1 LTRSLG
7 SSRPLVTLALVVF
20 AAVGLAPVVAMALR
34 VGPEDL
40 ARLLEPRTLSLLGR
54 TLGLGLSTAG
64 IALLVGAPFGWLV
77 ARTDI
82 VGRQLLRP
90 LGIVPLLLPS
100 LMIAITFSAL
110 SELRGALATVL
121 VLATGTFPLVALF
134 VARAAE
140 RIDGRREEAA
150 LLCGGLGAVVRMEL
164 PLLAPAAACGAC
176 LAFVFA
182 VNDFAVPDYM
192 SAVGPKFNVYAD
204 EVFARW
210 QTDQEAGSAVA
221 AALPLVA
228 LTLLALVPALRLRR
242 RGALA
247 SVGSDFRAP
256 RTLALGRLRW
266 PLTIACALCV
276 LVAAGVPVLRLAWEA
291 GGGPRGFTTGA
302 FTAAFARA
310 LELARTN
317 IAASLGFATGAALLC
332 VPLGLVLGHAVE
344 RSRYGRWLELL
355 LIVPF
360 AVPAILFGI
369 GNIAVWNHDAT
380 AALYDSGWMVVLL
393 FVGRFVIFPVL
404 ASSAAVAAVDPRPE
418 EAAQLAGAGPAR
430 RLVSIVVPQVRPA
443 LFGAW
448 TAVFVLAMRE
458 LDAAIL
464 VPAANKAVM
473 FRVFNAVHFG
483 RDDFVAA
490 LCLLVVFF
498 IVLPALLWTLFGG
511 RRLEVLP

>member
-1 LTRSLG
+1 M
-7 SSRPLVTLALVVF
+7 SRPLVLLALAVF
-20 AAVGLAPVVAMALR
+20 AVLGLAPVGVMALR
-34 VGPEDL
+34 VGAEDL
-40 ARLLEPRTLSLLGR
+40 ERLLDARTLSLLGR

-64 IALLVGAPFGWLV
+64 LALLVGGPFGWLV
-77 ARTDI
+77 ARSD
-82 VGRQLLRP
+82 VFGRSVLRP
-90 LGIVPLLLPS
+90 LGIVPLLLPA
-100 LMIAITFSAL
+100 LMLAITFTVL
-110 SELRGALATVL
+110 SDLRGAPATVL
-121 VLATGTFPLVALF
+121 VMAANTFPLVALF

-140 RIDGRREEAA
+140 RVDARREEAA
-150 LLCGGLGAVVRMEL
+150 LMSGGLGAVVRMEL
-164 PLLAPAAACGAC
+164 PLLLPPALCGAC

-182 VNDFAVPDYM
+182 INDFAVPDYV

-210 QTDQEAGSAVA
+210 QTDQRAGSAVA

-228 LTLLALVPALRLRR
+228 LTVLALVPALRLRR
-242 RGALA
+242 KGALA
-247 SVGSDFRAP
+247 TVDSDFRAP
-256 RTLALGRLRW
+256 TTLRLGAWRW
-266 PLTIACALCV
+266 PLSIACAL
-276 LVAAGVPVLRLAWEA
+276 LVFVTVGMPLGRLVWEA
-291 GGGPRGFTTGA
+291 GGGPRGWSTEA
-302 FTAAFARA
+302 LTAAFSRA
-310 LELARTN
+310 LELARAN
-317 IAASLGFATGAALLC
+317 IGSSLGFAVAAAFC
-332 VPLGLVLGHAVE
+332 AVPLGLVLGHAIE
-344 RSRYGRWLELL
+344 RSRRGGWLELL

-369 GNIAVWNHDAT
+369 GNISIWNRDTT

-393 FVGRFVIFPVL
+393 FVGRFAIFPVL
-404 ASSAAVAAVDPRPE
+404 AASASVAAVDKRLE
-418 EAAQLAGAGPAR
+418 EAAELSGTKPAR
-430 RLVSIVVPQVRPA
+430 RLVSIVAPQVRPA

-473 FRVFNAVHFG
+473 FRVYNAVHFG

-498 IVLPALLWTLFGG
+498 ILLPALLWTVFGG